1 MISGLI
7 GKILGRFPGDYTKAV
22 NKKIIAGGG
31 IGDLGV
37 DDIFGFR
44 GNSPQLSVKELIDS
58 KTKGGLL
65 GNAPSMLQEGI
76 GKLGLLNNAEDL
88 IQSGAGK
95 FGVLNNA
102 EDLIQSGAG
111 KFGILNNAKNLI
123 QNGAGSLGLLNNA
136 PAMVQYSPIVNAIE
150 EMGGIASLSD
160 KNTRDLMDMQ
170 RDTFSRFL
178 QEPGAV
184 SYINNMGEV
193 TLPPSAM
200 LNIEPS
206 ETYGQIPLMGI
217 PTLGLSPLGMNP
229 LGIDI
234 GNLGDMDFSQLGRG

>member
-1 MISGLI
+1 MIGGLI

-65 GNAPSMLQEGI
+65 GNAPGMLQEGI

-102 EDLIQSGAG
+102 EDLIQ
-111 KFGILNNAKNLI
+111 
-123 QNGAGSLGLLNNA
+123 NGVGSLGLLNNA

-150 EMGGIASLSD
+150 EMGGLASLSD

-178 QEPGAV
+178 QEPGAG
-184 SYINNMGEV
+184 SYINMDEV

-206 ETYGQIPLMGI
+206 ETYGQVPLMGI

-234 GNLGDMDFSQLGRG
+234 GNLGDMDFSQLGRS